1 MQEEIR
7 KELLTMVDKKYREFH
22 SNLCPGTTNIL
33 GIRVP
38 VLRAY
43 AKELVKQNKWKEIL
57 EWENMEY
64 YEEVMLQGMMIGLA
78 KMSIE
83 ETFFYL
89 EKFVPRIDNW
99 AVCDVS
105 CAGLKIAKKYLEEMW
120 KFLQKYITSNQEFEI
135 RFAVVMMLDFYL
147 KEEYIHK
154 VLSILDDIK
163 HDGYYVKMAIAWT
176 ISVAYV
182 KFPEITLAYLKK
194 NTLEDF
200 TYNKSIQKIIESN
213 RVSKEEKEFL
223 RKMKRR
229 N

>member
-7 KELLTMVDKKYREFH
+7 KELLTMVDKKYQEFH

-43 AKELVKQNKWKEIL
+43 AKELVKKNNWKEIL

-105 CAGLKIAKKYLEEMW
+105 CAGLKIAKKYPEEMW

-213 RVSKEEKEFL
+213 RVSKEEKDFL